1 MTSSSESTFKTV
13 VWDIE
18 TDGLLREVSKIHC
31 QSIRDV
37 VTNENMSCTD
47 NSDEYVPML
56 KGYETLKDADKIIGH
71 NIVQYDAQVLK
82 KLLPRK
88 YWIPVDKMVDTLIL
102 SRLIWP
108 EIKQQDFILWRRGT
122 LPGNL
127 IGSHS
132 LKAWGYRLGILKGDY
147 GSQEDNAWDRWTPAM
162 QEYMDQD
169 TVVTRALWFKIKA
182 KLKEGW
188 LTPEACRLEHQVASL
203 CQDITNAG
211 WPFDVKN
218 ASKLYG
224 ELSELHTK
232 LNDDLQNAFPP
243 MQVTTTIIPKVNNSK
258 LGYVKGRPFLKRK
271 VEKFNPS
278 SMDHV
283 AKRLFERY
291 GWDAPRNPET
301 GRVNINDD
309 VLNALTFP
317 EIETLRRYLKVNK
330 VLASLATGRQAWLK
344 MVWGDDRIH
353 TEYNTCGAV
362 TTRSAH
368 RNPNIAQVPS
378 VAVGKDGKPL
388 MGEEGSWGWECRK
401 LFGVPQGWYEV
412 GVDMSGIELRCL
424 ANRLAPYDNLLY
436 ASTILSGDI
445 HTMNQQAA
453 GWPTRA
459 IAKTGVYGWLYG
471 AGSELTGSL
480 TCPNGTVEEK
490 KAEGIRVSNNL
501 MKNIKGLKEVR
512 DGIKAMANENGW
524 IVGLDGRRIT
534 VRKPFAA
541 LNAALQSDGAI
552 LAKRWLLLFVQRM
565 EDAGYVWGKDW
576 WIMGWIHDE
585 LANACRTKEIA
596 DDCARLCLQAIR
608 EAGEYYG
615 MAIRLDGEAKIG
627 RTWAETH

>member
-1 MTSSSESTFKTV
+1 MTSSESTFKTV

-18 TDGLLREVSKIHC
+18 TNGLLREVSKIHC

-122 LPGNL
+122 LPGKL

-243 MQVTTTIIPKVNNSK
+243 MQVTQTIIPKVNNSK
-258 LGYVKGRPFLKRK
+258 LGYVKGKPFLKRK

-309 VLNALTFP
+309 VLNTLTFP

-378 VAVGKDGKPL
+378 VAVGKDGKPI

-524 IVGLDGRRIT
+524 ITGLDGRRIT

-576 WIMGWIHDE
+576 WIMGWVHDE
-585 LANACRTKEIA
+585 VANACRTKEIA

>member
-1 MTSSSESTFKTV
+1 MDNPSTFKTV

-18 TDGLLREVSKIHC
+18 TNGLLREVSKIHC

-47 NSDEYVPML
+47 NCDDGAYVPMV
-56 KGYETLKDADKIIGH
+56 KGYETLKNADKIIGH

-82 KLLPRK
+82 KLLPQK

-122 LPGNL
+122 LPGKL

-132 LKAWGYRLGILKGDY
+132 LKAWGYRLGILKGEY
-147 GSQEDNAWDRWTPAM
+147 GAEDNAWDRWTPNM

-224 ELSELHTK
+224 ELSELHTQ

-258 LGYVKGRPFLKRK
+258 LGYVKGKPFLKRK

-309 VLNALTFP
+309 VLNTLTFP

-362 TTRSAH
+362 TTRMAH

-378 VAVGKDGKPL
+378 VAVGKDGKPI

-424 ANRLAPYDNLLY
+424 ANRLAPYDDLLY

-445 HTMNQQAA
+445 HTMNQEAA

-490 KAEGIRVSNNL
+490 KSEGIKVSNNL

-524 IVGLDGRRIT
+524 IIGLDGRRIT
-534 VRKPFAA
+534 VRKAFAA

-552 LAKRWLLLFVQRM
+552 IAKRWLILFVQRM

-576 WIMGWIHDE
+576 WIMGVVHDE

-627 RTWAETH
+627 KTWAETH

>member
-1 MTSSSESTFKTV
+1 
-13 VWDIE
+13 
-18 TDGLLREVSKIHC
+18 
-31 QSIRDV
+31 
-37 VTNENMSCTD
+37 
-47 NSDEYVPML
+47 ML

>member
-1 MTSSSESTFKTV
+1 MTSSESTFKTV

-18 TDGLLREVSKIHC
+18 TNGLLREVSKIHC

-258 LGYVKGRPFLKRK
+258 LGYVKGKPFLKRK

-309 VLNALTFP
+309 VLNTLTFP

-534 VRKPFAA
+534 VRKAFAA

-576 WIMGWIHDE
+576 WIMGWVHDE
-585 LANACRTKEIA
+585 TQCAARTKEIA
-596 DDCARLCLQAIR
+596 DALSVLCLDAIKA
-608 EAGEYYG
+608 AGEYYG

-627 RTWAETH
+627 RSWAECH